1 MPTYALGDFISAV
14 PGKDPG
20 SQGNA
25 RPPGPLPALEPE
37 SEYDVDIYTIIFL
50 ALAVFIFLRLR
61 SVLGQRTGSER
72 PPFDRAAPN
81 VAQRT
86 QDNNVVPMPGA
97 VIDQTPLAPAA
108 DVAAPT
114 DRWKGLAETGT
125 PLAQGLDAIFAHD
138 SSFDPKHFVS
148 GARSAYEMIVL
159 AFANGDRRAL
169 KDLLSS
175 EVYDSFET
183 VIKDREKHEQK
194 TETRFVSIDKA
205 ELVGAEARDRAAQLT
220 VRFVSQMISVTRDKA
235 GTIVDGNPD
244 KVADITDVWTFARD
258 ITSRDPN
265 WKLVGTGSAQ

>member
-1 MPTYALGDFISAV
+1 M
-14 PGKDPG
+14 
-20 SQGNA
+20 
-25 RPPGPLPALEPE
+25 PALEPE

-72 PPFDRAAPN
+72 PPYDRAAPN
-81 VAQRT
+81 VLQRT
-86 QDNNVVPMPGA
+86 QDNNNVVPLPGA
-97 VIDQTPLAPAA
+97 VIDQAPLAPSA
-108 DVAAPT
+108 DVAPA
-114 DRWKGLAETGT
+114 DRWKGVAEPGT
-125 PLAQGLDAIFAHD
+125 PLAAGLDAIVAHD
-138 SSFDPKHFVS
+138 SSFDPRHFLS

-159 AFANGDRRAL
+159 AFANGDRRSL

-175 EVYDSFET
+175 EVYESFEA

-220 VRFVSQMISVTRDKA
+220 VRFVSQMISVTRDKTGA
-235 GTIVDGNPD
+235 IVDGNPD

-258 ITSRDPN
+258 TSSRDPN
-265 WKLVGTGSAQ
+265 WKLVGTGSAT

>member
-1 MPTYALGDFISAV
+1 
-14 PGKDPG
+14 
-20 SQGNA
+20 
-25 RPPGPLPALEPE
+25 LPALEPE

-72 PPFDRAAPN
+72 PPYDRAAPN
-81 VAQRT
+81 VVQRT

-97 VIDQTPLAPAA
+97 VIDQAPLAPSA
-108 DVAAPT
+108 DVAPA
-114 DRWKGLAETGT
+114 DRWKGLAEPGT
-125 PLAQGLDAIFAHD
+125 PLAAGLDAIAAQD
-138 SSFDPKHFVS
+138 SSFDPRHFLS
-148 GARSAYEMIVL
+148 GARGAYEMIVL

-175 EVYDSFET
+175 EVYESFEA

-205 ELVGAEARDRAAQLT
+205 ELVSAEARDRAAQLT
-220 VRFVSQMISVTRDKA
+220 VRFVSQMISVTRDKTGA
-235 GTIVDGNPD
+235 IVDGNPD

-258 ITSRDPN
+258 TSSRDPN
-265 WKLVGTGSAQ
+265 WKLVGTGSAA

>member
-1 MPTYALGDFISAV
+1 MF
-14 PGKDPG
+14 
-20 SQGNA
+20 
-25 RPPGPLPALEPE
+25 
-37 SEYDVDIYTIIFL
+37 DIYTIIFL

-72 PPFDRAAPN
+72 PPYDRAAPN
-81 VAQRT
+81 VVQRS
-86 QDNNVVPMPGA
+86 QDNNNNNVVPMPGA
-97 VIDQTPLAPAA
+97 VIDQAPLAPTA
-108 DVAAPT
+108 DVVPPT
-114 DRWKGLAETGT
+114 DRWKGLAEQGT
-125 PLAQGLDAIFAHD
+125 PLAQGLDAIVAQD
-138 SSFDPKHFVS
+138 SSFDPKHFIS

-175 EVYDSFET
+175 EVYDSFDG

-194 TETRFVSIDKA
+194 TEPRFVSIDKA

-220 VRFVSQMISVTRDKA
+220 IRFVSQMISVTRDKT

-258 ITSRDPN
+258 TTSRDPN
-265 WKLVGTGSAQ
+265 WKLVGTGSAG